1 MAYRILRVED
11 DSDSGTEQV
20 PPPTG
25 GHLRH
30 AIKCGGVTPTSL
42 DPKTRAAV
50 WADITSPAPNK
61 EWEAE
66 FNWQLAAQAS
76 VAGFMGT
83 PPLRIRGNLNGGIN
97 GHKGSGRVCISW
109 GWLEQIRPGAT
120 ERATLAH
127 HPHADLGRWSNQAGS
142 PRRVRR
148 GSLRPLESSQE
159 S

>member
-1 MAYRILRVED
+1 MKEAETMAYRILLVED

-50 WADITSPAPNK
+50 WADNISPAPNK

-83 PPLRIRGNLNGGIN
+83 PPY
-97 GHKGSGRVCISW
+97 VPV
-109 GWLEQIRPGAT
+109 ET
-120 ERATLAH
+120 
-127 HPHADLGRWSNQAGS
+127 
-142 PRRVRR
+142 
-148 GSLRPLESSQE
+148 
-159 S
+159 

>member
-20 PPPTG
+20 PPPRG

-30 AIKCGGVTPTSL
+30 DIKCGGVTPTSL

-50 WADITSPAPNK
+50 WADNTSPAPNK

-83 PPLRIRGNLNGGIN
+83 PPAYPW
-97 GHKGSGRVCISW
+97 K
-109 GWLEQIRPGAT
+109 P
-120 ERATLAH
+120 ERRH
-127 HPHADLGRWSNQAGS
+127 QWSQ
-142 PRRVRR
+142 R
-148 GSLRPLESSQE
+148 LRPPLHLLGMTAAD
-159 S
+159 

>member
-1 MAYRILRVED
+1 MKEAETMAYRILLVED
-11 DSDSGTEQV
+11 GSDSGTEQD

-30 AIKCGGVTPTSL
+30 AIKCDGVTPTSL

-50 WADITSPAPNK
+50 WADNISPAPNK

-83 PPLRIRGNLNGGIN
+83 PPY
-97 GHKGSGRVCISW
+97 VPV
-109 GWLEQIRPGAT
+109 ET
-120 ERATLAH
+120 
-127 HPHADLGRWSNQAGS
+127 
-142 PRRVRR
+142 
-148 GSLRPLESSQE
+148 
-159 S
+159 

>member
-11 DSDSGTEQV
+11 DSDSGTKQV

-50 WADITSPAPNK
+50 WADNISPAPNK

-83 PPLRIRGNLNGGIN
+83 PPPRIRGKLDGASWSQ
-97 GHKGSGRVCISW
+97 GSGRVCISW
-109 GWLEQIRPGAT
+109 G
-120 ERATLAH
+120 
-127 HPHADLGRWSNQAGS
+127 
-142 PRRVRR
+142 
-148 GSLRPLESSQE
+148 
-159 S
+159 

>member
-1 MAYRILRVED
+1 MKEAETMAYRILLVED

-50 WADITSPAPNK
+50 WADNISPAPNR
-61 EWEAE
+61 EREAE

-76 VAGFMGT
+76 VAGFRGT
-83 PPLRIRGNLNGGIN
+83 PPPAYSWKTGQRIMVAR
-97 GHKGSGRVCISW
+97 
-109 GWLEQIRPGAT
+109 
-120 ERATLAH
+120 
-127 HPHADLGRWSNQAGS
+127 
-142 PRRVRR
+142 
-148 GSLRPLESSQE
+148 LRPRLHLLGMTAAD
-159 S
+159 

>member
-1 MAYRILRVED
+1 MKEAETMAYRFLLGED
-11 DSDSGTEQV
+11 GSDSGTEQV

-25 GHLRH
+25 GHLTH
-30 AIKCGGVTPTSL
+30 AIKCGEVTPTSL

-83 PPLRIRGNLNGGIN
+83 PPAYPW
-97 GHKGSGRVCISW
+97 K
-109 GWLEQIRPGAT
+109 P
-120 ERATLAH
+120 ERRH
-127 HPHADLGRWSNQAGS
+127 QWSQG
-142 PRRVRR
+142 
-148 GSLRPLESSQE
+148 LRPRLHLLGMAGAD
-159 S
+159 